1 VRTVLYLVVL
11 FVSTVWYGLKATIAG
26 LLRVKRVPGGVY
38 DNCGRDWA
46 RVCLRAAGVR
56 VSVEGAEHLSPDEP
70 QIVASNHA
78 SFFDI
83 LAIYGYLPVPVKFVA
98 KKELFAIPIFGQA
111 LRAVGH
117 VRLDRTHLKQAFGAY
132 ETAARQIAEGRL
144 NMLIF
149 PEGTRTRTG
158 ELQPF
163 KKGPFVLA
171 IMARAPVVPAYVA
184 NTFGIQPKGSLVVHP
199 RPIRILLGP
208 KVPVDGLTVEDRDAL
223 TEHVRVA
230 VALQKDR
237 VDAEQR
243 RGQVSAHL

>member
-1 VRTVLYLVVL
+1 MRTVLYLVVL
-11 FVSTVWYGLKATIAG
+11 FVSTVWYGLKATVAG

-56 VSVEGAEHLSPDEP
+56 VSVEGAEHLSRDEP

-144 NMLIF
+144 NMLVF
-149 PEGTRTRTG
+149 PRGRAPAPASCSRSRRAPSCWPSWRRRRWCPRTWRTRSG
-158 ELQPF
+158 F
-163 KKGPFVLA
+163 SRKGA
-171 IMARAPVVPAYVA
+171 
-184 NTFGIQPKGSLVVHP
+184 
-199 RPIRILLGP
+199 
-208 KVPVDGLTVEDRDAL
+208 
-223 TEHVRVA
+223 
-230 VALQKDR
+230 
-237 VDAEQR
+237 
-243 RGQVSAHL
+243 